1 MSRNDNYRKTS
12 RGVIGG
18 NLGKYGEFVRTIH
31 HGPEE
36 GTRVGYFLRNIPT
49 AIRLYGW
56 CLAFCLWLIYTVS
69 GGYIK
74 LVRTHC
80 NYFSELLN
88 DSVYDKFMAIAT
100 ILAVIYLAYSL
111 FEMLK
116 SGNVWF
122 RIVSWLTVAGILAV
136 LGLYIAWR
144 VHVSG
149 VKVTAWNEN
158 SLYFKW
164 REQGQ
169 QFYDAFIFLIIPAVL
184 TIAIRD
190 HFRIFKA
197 LFFFGVIIPF
207 LLRCI
212 ENPYFMVMCIVSS
225 VAGILITI
233 VIFAV
238 LCLVCGEGASGAVK
252 GFWVFIEL

>member
-12 RGVIGG
+12 RGVIVG

-74 LVRTHC
+74 LVRTHF

-88 DSVYDKFMAIAT
+88 DSVYDTALTSAMILVAIYFVYRF
-100 ILAVIYLAYSL
+100 I
-111 FEMLK
+111 EMLK
-116 SGNVWF
+116 SGNVWL
-122 RIVSWLTVAGILAV
+122 RILSWLTVAGILV
-136 LGLYIAWR
+136 IFGLYIAWR

-149 VKVTAWNEN
+149 IKVTAWNEN
-158 SLYFKW
+158 SLYLKW
-164 REQGQ
+164 REQEQ
-169 QFYDAFIFLIIPAVL
+169 QFYNAFIFLIIPAVL

-190 HFRIFKA
+190 HFKIYKSI
-197 LFFFGVIIPF
+197 FFFGLVIPF
-207 LLRCI
+207 LLRCV
-212 ENPYFMVMCIVSS
+212 ENPYFMFLSIV
-225 VAGILITI
+225 TI
-233 VIFAV
+233 VKVILLFVVIFTF
-238 LCLVCGEGASGAVK
+238 LGLVCGEGASGAVE
-252 GFWVFIEL
+252 GFWVFIEV